1 VILAVAVGLAAAV
14 GAVCR
19 YALDLVIQHRH
30 DSILPWGTFTINAS
44 GSLLLGLVTGLG
56 LHHGLPH
63 AATVVLAAGFAGGY
77 TTWST
82 WAWESLAMAE
92 DGSRVEGTANIAGSL
107 VVGLAAAGVG
117 LALAAA

>member
-1 VILAVAVGLAAAV
+1 VILAVAVGLAAAL

-63 AATVVLAAGFAGGY
+63 AATVVLLRRRVHHLVDLGLGV
-77 TTWST
+77 SR
-82 WAWESLAMAE
+82 
-92 DGSRVEGTANIAGSL
+92 DG
-107 VVGLAAAGVG
+107 
-117 LALAAA
+117 